1 MMEREVTGNEP
12 WLINNSTKEERQK
25 RINGAIAIQSTGGG
39 LPTPKAMELYQ
50 KYIDG
55 EMEIEE
61 IRQEILKNYKK
72 YI

>member
-1 MMEREVTGNEP
+1 MGMSEEP
-12 WLINNSTKEERQK
+12 WLIKNSTKEERQK

-50 KYIDG
+50 RYIDG
-55 EMEIEE
+55 EMELEE
-61 IRQEILKNYKK
+61 IRQEILKNYVK

>member
-1 MMEREVTGNEP
+1 MSKEP
-12 WLINNSTKEERQK
+12 WLIKNSTKEERQK
-25 RINGAIAIQSTGGG
+25 RLNGAIAIQLTGGG
-39 LPTPKAMELYQ
+39 EPTPKAMELYQ

-55 EMEIEE
+55 EMELEE

>member
-1 MMEREVTGNEP
+1 MGMIEEP
-12 WLINNSTKEERQK
+12 WLIKNSTKEERQK

-55 EMEIEE
+55 EMELEE
-61 IRQEILKNYKK
+61 IRQEILKNYVK